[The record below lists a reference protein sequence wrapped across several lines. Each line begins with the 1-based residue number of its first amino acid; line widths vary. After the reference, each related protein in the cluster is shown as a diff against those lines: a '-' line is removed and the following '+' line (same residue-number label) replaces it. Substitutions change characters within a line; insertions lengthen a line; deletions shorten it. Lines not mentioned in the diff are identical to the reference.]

1 MVRSLVMK
9 SNREYECVASD
20 PSGPIIT
27 WSLYHK
33 QTDSWENL
41 DTSGDDYTIQSVN
54 VSTCVVRST
63 LVMSSSQVNP
73 TAVAC
78 TAQAGS
84 NSATALIYNG
94 KYQLWKQLLD
104 THALPWTIS
113 GHLGQAFIARQRPW
127 FWNGRERTRRD
138 PFIPLYITQWGSR
151 PVVQCK
157 E

>member
-1 MVRSLVMK
+1 MLGRRWDFPRELNFVFSQVDDLFTDWELQVRHLIMK
-9 SNREYECVASD
+9 SKLEYECVASSY

-84 NSATALIYNG
+84 NSATAMIYNG
-94 KYQLWKQLLD
+94 KYQL
-104 THALPWTIS
+104 
-113 GHLGQAFIARQRPW
+113 
-127 FWNGRERTRRD
+127 
-138 PFIPLYITQWGSR
+138 
-151 PVVQCK
+151 
-157 E
+157 

>member
-1 MVRSLVMK
+1 MKTAEEWILVSHNLIVLFTESDLRVRSLVIK

-63 LVMSSSQVNP
+63 LVMSSSQVSP

-78 TAQAGS
+78 TAQAQS
-84 NSATALIYNG
+84 NNSTALIYKGN
-94 KYQLWKQLLD
+94 YQNVLLLKD
-104 THALPWTIS
+104 IIDVKFAS
-113 GHLGQAFIARQRPW
+113 GIKNINFGFYPY
-127 FWNGRERTRRD
+127 TD
-138 PFIPLYITQWGSR
+138 
-151 PVVQCK
+151 VC
-157 E
+157 